1 MDTSDNKPKTIA
13 TIDINLVVPKISKN
27 EWMQE
32 SLQDHLQCVLCGTA
46 LEFKHK
52 TDFIAQ
58 TVSEDAHCP
67 SCQVRNRQTSHRL
80 Q

>member
-1 MDTSDNKPKTIA
+1 MDTSNKPKTIA
-13 TIDINLVVPKISKN
+13 TIDVNMVMPKITKT

-32 SLQDHLQCVLCGTA
+32 VLADHLQCVLCGSD
-46 LEFKHK
+46 LVFKHQ

-58 TVSEDAHCP
+58 TVTENAHCP
-67 SCQVRNRQTSHRL
+67 SCQVRNRQSAHRL